1 MLNISKDFSQMRHFI
16 DISNV
21 AVKWLLCSDLVS
33 LTYFRSTCPKVFC
46 KKGVLRNFTKFT
58 GKHWC
63 QSLFFKKVAGL
74 RPFFIE
80 HLWWL
85 LLYVIYSKQEN
96 WKIENINVYE
106 AGDFIS
112 EIFWGSTSGVLKK
125 ILVLNLFS
133 NSQDDV
139 LVKLTTI

>member
-1 MLNISKDFSQMRHFI
+1 M
-16 DISNV
+16 
-21 AVKWLLCSDLVS
+21 
-33 LTYFRSTCPKVFC
+33 
-46 KKGVLRNFTKFT
+46 
-58 GKHWC
+58 
-63 QSLFFKKVAGL
+63 
-74 RPFFIE
+74 
-80 HLWWL
+80 
-85 LLYVIYSKQEN
+85 
-96 WKIENINVYE
+96 ENINVYE